1 MVFGPGMASVGFRKP
16 TRQNW
21 STAPVAFRGLRWCHM
36 TGLNAG
42 DTRSQ
47 DVISVDKQDP
57 SIHCLDVQVRAHRLN
72 DHYF

>member
-1 MVFGPGMASVGFRKP
+1 
-16 TRQNW
+16 
-21 STAPVAFRGLRWCHM
+21 M